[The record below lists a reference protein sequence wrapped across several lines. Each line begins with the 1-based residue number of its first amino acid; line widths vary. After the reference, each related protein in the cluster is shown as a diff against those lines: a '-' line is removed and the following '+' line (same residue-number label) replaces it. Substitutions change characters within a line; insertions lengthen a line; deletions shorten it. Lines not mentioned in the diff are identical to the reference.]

1 MLATATNDDDSN
13 SAPIKFMLIGSFAL
27 SMFKF
32 RKDLLMFMIAREVD
46 VHVVLP
52 DTRDDGWVADKLEEM
67 GVTVH
72 RTAMARTGMNPLGDL
87 STLFR
92 LWRLLKDV
100 RPSHVLSYTIK
111 PIIYGSLAAWF
122 AGVTHRFALVTGR
135 GYAFESGRG
144 RLHVGGLA
152 QRMYKVGLSRVAT
165 VMFQNSDDESLF
177 VERGLISAN
186 SRTCVVNGS
195 GVNLDEFPVTP
206 LPQGASFLII
216 ARLLGAKGIRE
227 FVAAARQVVN
237 EGHSATFKAVGWID
251 ENPDSIS
258 EEELE
263 TWKAEGIVEFL
274 GKQTDVIPAITASS
288 VYVLPSYRE
297 GTPRTVLEAMS
308 MARPVITTDAPG
320 CREAVTDG
328 DNGFL
333 VPVQSV
339 DELAAAMIRF
349 VEDPHLIVKMG
360 LRSRE
365 IAEER
370 YDVHKVN
377 EVMLE
382 VMGIR

>member
-1 MLATATNDDDSN
+1 MLATATNVDDS
-13 SAPIKFMLIGSFAL
+13 STGQIKFMLIGSFAL

-32 RKDLLMFMIAREVD
+32 RRDLLKSMIAREVD

-52 DTRDDGWVADKLEEM
+52 DTRDDGWVAAELEEL

-72 RTAMARTGMNPLGDL
+72 KTAMARTGMNPFGDL
-87 STLFR
+87 STLVR
-92 LWRLLKDV
+92 LWRLLSDV

-122 AGVTHRFALVTGR
+122 ASVPHRFALVTGR
-135 GYAFESGRG
+135 GYAFEGGRG
-144 RLHVGGLA
+144 KFHVGGLA
-152 QRMYKVGLSRVAT
+152 QRMYKVGLSNVET
-165 VMFQNSDDESLF
+165 VMFQNTDDESLF
-177 VERGLISAN
+177 VARGLISEN

-206 LPQGASFLII
+206 LPDKASFLII

-227 FVAAARQVVN
+227 FVAAARQVIN
-237 EGHSATFKAVGWID
+237 EGHSATFRAVGWID
-251 ENPDSIS
+251 DNPDSIS

-263 TWKAEGIVEFL
+263 AWKLEGIVEFP
-274 GKQTDVIPAITASS
+274 GKQMDVRPAITSSS

-297 GTPRTVLEAMS
+297 GIPRTVLEAMS
-308 MARPVITTDAPG
+308 MGRPVITTDAPG
-320 CREAVTDG
+320 CREVVIDG

-339 DELAAAMIRF
+339 DELATAMICF
-349 VEDPHLIVKMG
+349 LEDPHLASEMG

-365 IAEER
+365 IAEEKF
-370 YDVHKVN
+370 DVRKVN
-377 EVMLE
+377 EVMLVE
-382 VMGIR
+382 MNIR

>member
-1 MLATATNDDDSN
+1 MLVKATNVDDSN

-32 RKDLLMFMIAREVD
+32 RKDLLKSMIVREVD

-52 DTRDDGWVADKLEEM
+52 DTRDDGWVAAKLEEM

-72 RTAMARTGMNPLGDL
+72 RTAMARTGMNPFGDL
-87 STLFR
+87 STLLG

-122 AGVTHRFALVTGR
+122 AGVPHRFALVTGR
-135 GYAFESGRG
+135 GYAFENGRG

-177 VERGLISAN
+177 LERGLISAN

-216 ARLLGAKGIRE
+216 ARLLGAKGVRE
-227 FVAAARQVVN
+227 FVAAARQVIN
-237 EGHSATFKAVGWID
+237 EGHSAMFKAVGWID

-263 TWKAEGIVEFL
+263 TWKSEGIVEFL

-308 MARPVITTDAPG
+308 MGRPVITTDAPG

-349 VEDPHLIVKMG
+349 VEDPDLAVRMG